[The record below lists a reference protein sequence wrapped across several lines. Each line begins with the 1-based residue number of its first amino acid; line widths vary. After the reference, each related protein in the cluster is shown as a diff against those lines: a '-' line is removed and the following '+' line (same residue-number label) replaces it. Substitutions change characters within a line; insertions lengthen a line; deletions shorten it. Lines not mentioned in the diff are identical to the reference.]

1 MNRSSDAAATEGT
14 LNILLFLGFEL
25 HLTDWYTLYDSGIF
39 FKFLKVTWFMLWWA
53 SSRMAPVSLSVK
65 FGGLIFIKI
74 YLVFKVKL
82 IDWIALYS
90 FFFEQTGELH
100 IIILRKKGV

>member
-39 FKFLKVTWFMLWWA
+39 FIFLKATWCILWWT

-65 FGGLIFIKI
+65 FGCLIFIKI

-100 IIILRKKGV
+100 VIIFRKKGV